1 MSIYEFK
8 YHASKK
14 KLNDKDT
21 IKYSKLYIWL
31 IEKNAS
37 FSRILCDT

>member
-21 IKYSKLYIWL
+21 IKYSKLYI
-31 IEKNAS
+31 
-37 FSRILCDT
+37 